1 MTTNPVAILFPTTYS
16 NPAAPT
22 TPAPIVPPD
31 VISAAGV
38 FMGQII
44 SAPGPLTI
52 MCTQAQANQVCSALA
67 PFAPGCF
74 PVMFVEQMQFYTD
87 ITISVNGASPVPV
100 TPDIGIWTIVTPTEL
115 LAPDGSV
122 AFAANTSI
130 GYAAMLFSDMK
141 YGESIG
147 QFFWHGEPI
156 VNSTGVVERT
166 EWAIAYGSV
175 SSIPKADKIAS
186 LQAIIS
192 AAQNQLKT
200 LVA

>member
-1 MTTNPVAILFPTTYS
+1 MATNPVAILFPTTYS
-16 NPAAPT
+16 SPAPPA

-31 VISAAGV
+31 IISAAGM

-44 SAPGPLTI
+44 SAPSPITI
-52 MCTQAQANQVCSALA
+52 MCTQAQANQVCSALTS
-67 PFAPGCF
+67 FAPGCF

-87 ITISVNGASPVPV
+87 ITVSVNGASPVPA

-130 GYAAMLFSDMK
+130 GYAAFLFSNMK

-156 VNSTGVVERT
+156 ANSAGVVERT
-166 EWAIAYGSV
+166 EWAIAYGPV

-186 LQAIIS
+186 LQAIIAS
-192 AAQNQLKT
+192 AQAQMKVLE
-200 LVA
+200 A